1 MQARHLLDPRKMIS
15 VSHDS
20 LNETNNSSQGYIR
33 ITNSMKKISLTGIK
47 PTGAPHI
54 GNYLG
59 AIRPA
64 LELAKTHDARY
75 FIADYHAL
83 TSVRDKNRMQEQIYG
98 LAATWLASG
107 LDPEMV
113 IFYRQSD
120 IPEVFELSWILACM
134 APKGLLNRAHAYKA
148 AVDANLET
156 GNDPDA
162 GVDCGLYYYP
172 ILMAADILAFSCH
185 VVPVGQ
191 DQKQHLEITRDIA
204 QSFNQT
210 FGNVLT
216 LPEPLIQEEVKTI
229 PGIDGRKMS
238 KSYQNEI
245 PLFAPAK
252 TLKKRI
258 SQIVT
263 DSRGVAEPKDPDT
276 CNLFTIYTHFATAG
290 EIEAL
295 RQRYRAG
302 GLGYGEVKAE
312 LFERINAFVSEGRS
326 RYEEL
331 MADRNEIDRI
341 LAEGARKARAIASP
355 LLENVRRAIGM
366 QKS

>member
-1 MQARHLLDPRKMIS
+1 
-15 VSHDS
+15 
-20 LNETNNSSQGYIR
+20 
-33 ITNSMKKISLTGIK
+33 MKKISLTGIK

-59 AIRPA
+59 AIKPA

-83 TSVRDKNRMQEQIYG
+83 TSVKDKKLMKEQIYG
-98 LAATWLASG
+98 LAATWLAAG
-107 LDPEMV
+107 LDPDKV

-120 IPEVFELSWILACM
+120 IPEVFELSWILSCM

-148 AVDANLET
+148 SVDVNTSA
-156 GNDPDA
+156 GIDQDS

-210 FGNVLT
+210 FGKVLT

-238 KSYQNEI
+238 KSYKNEI
-245 PLFAPAK
+245 PLYSTPNR
-252 TLKKRI
+252 LKKRI
-258 SQIVT
+258 NQIVT
-263 DSRGVAEPKDPDT
+263 DSKEVDEPKDPDS
-276 CNLFTIYTHFATAG
+276 CNLFSIYSHFASTEA
-290 EIEAL
+290 IENKRAH
-295 RQRYRAG
+295 YRAG
-302 GLGYGEVKAE
+302 GLGYGELKSE
-312 LFERINAFVSEGRS
+312 LFTLVDAFVADGRA
-326 RYEEL
+326 RYDAL
-331 MADRNEIDRI
+331 MADRKQIDRI
-341 LAEGARKARAIASP
+341 LSEGAEKARAIATP
-355 LLENVRRAIGM
+355 LLNNVRKAIGM
-366 QKS
+366 Q